1 MYPGGKKRLGQGQ
14 RGRGGTGCVTRWG
27 GGLKSFMRME
37 PEQISAIREQ
47 LAAWVPGSEAFVFGS
62 RTDPSA
68 RGGDIDLLILAEQ
81 RLLPATVRSLRRAI
95 LDKIGEQKLDI
106 VCFAR
111 SESHPF
117 KDLALATAERL

>member
-1 MYPGGKKRLGQGQ
+1 
-14 RGRGGTGCVTRWG
+14 
-27 GGLKSFMRME
+27 MRME

-47 LAAWVPGSEAFVFGS
+47 LAAWVPGSVAFVFGS

-81 RLLPATVRSLRRAI
+81 RLLPATGRSLRRAI